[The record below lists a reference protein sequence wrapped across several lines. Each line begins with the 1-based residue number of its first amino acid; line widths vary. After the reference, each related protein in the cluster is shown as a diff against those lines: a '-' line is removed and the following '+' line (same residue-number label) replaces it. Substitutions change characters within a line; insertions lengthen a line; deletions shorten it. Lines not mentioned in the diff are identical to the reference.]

1 MTMVQSTE
9 PCVAGLF
16 TNEGGAKVLGSRC
29 AACGTPY
36 FPKLPAC
43 NNPACPGSKMEPCE
57 FGGRGTVWSYSV
69 ADFPPPSP
77 HKYDQPFKPYAIA
90 VVDLDSG
97 LRLVGQMVDAPAAV
111 SVGAAVE
118 LVIET
123 LYHEQD
129 QAFTTWKFKLV

>member
-1 MTMVQSTE
+1 MVQSVE
-9 PCVAGLF
+9 PCVPGLF
-16 TNEGGAKVLGSRC
+16 ASEGGARVLGSRC

-36 FPKLPAC
+36 FPRLATC
-43 NNPACPGSKMEPCE
+43 HNPACAGSDMQPCE
-57 FGGRGTVWSYSV
+57 FGGRGKVWSYSV

-97 LRLVGQMVDAPAAV
+97 LRLVGQMVDPPAAM

-118 LVIET
+118 LVIDT

-129 QAFTTWKFKLV
+129 KAFTSWKFKLA